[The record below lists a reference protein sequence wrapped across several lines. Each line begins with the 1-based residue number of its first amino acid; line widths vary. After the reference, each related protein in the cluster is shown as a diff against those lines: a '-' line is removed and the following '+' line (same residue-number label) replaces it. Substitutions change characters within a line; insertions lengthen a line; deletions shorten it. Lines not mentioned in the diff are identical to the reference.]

1 MRSTFMGLETARR
14 GMFTQQS
21 ALHTTG
27 HNISNVNT
35 PGYSRQRIN
44 FNETYPFPAAG
55 FNKPMLPGQMGTGV
69 EAGSIQRI
77 RDDFLDLRYRGQNS
91 QLGYFGT
98 KSDALASMENIMNEP
113 TKEGLS
119 SAMDS
124 FWNSLQTLG
133 TYPNESGARES
144 VLAQANSMSDTF
156 NYLSN
161 SLESIRK
168 DLALS
173 IDVSV
178 SEINS
183 IADQINGINRDIAK
197 VEPHGDL
204 PNDLYDK
211 RDRLIDD
218 LSKLVNI
225 KVTKQPNG
233 GLSKPIAEGI
243 YKIEIIN
250 DAGVSLGTLVDNTT
264 TQGDPNLVTYKMN
277 SSYLESLTVGNNI
290 PVNAADFASGS
301 LKADIEANGYIDANG
316 VKVGDYPQMID
327 QLDKLAFAL
336 VKEFNQIHSN
346 GDDLNGNNGGNFFAD
361 LSDYKDAAKNMSVA
375 ITDPNQIAAAT
386 NGTQVGNGGNAYD
399 LSEVMRKD
407 FSNFVAL
414 IPDPSGSGTNIN
426 LKDYIQNDLKMSGN
440 IKSFY
445 GGVITS
451 LGVQAREA
459 NVLSSNTET
468 LLQSAEYQRQSVSGV
483 SLDEEMTNI
492 IKFQHAYNA
501 SARNITV
508 IDEMLDKI
516 INGMGTV
523 GR

>member
-1 MRSTFMGLETARR
+1 MRSSFMGLETARR

-21 ALHTTG
+21 ALYTTG
-27 HNISNVNT
+27 HNISNANT
-35 PGYSRQRIN
+35 PGFSRQRIN
-44 FNETYPFPAAG
+44 FTESNPFPAAG
-55 FNKPMLPGQMGTGV
+55 FNKPMIPGQMGTGV

-91 QLGYFGT
+91 KLGYFGT
-98 KSDALASMENIMNEP
+98 KSDALARMEDIMNEP

-119 SAMDS
+119 SAMDA

-144 VLAQANSMSDTF
+144 VLAQANSLADTF
-156 NYLSN
+156 NYLSG
-161 SLESIRK
+161 SLESIRS
-168 DLALS
+168 DLAQS

-178 SEINS
+178 AEINS
-183 IADQINGINRDIAK
+183 IAEQINKINKDISK

-233 GLSKPIAEGI
+233 GLAKPIAEGT
-243 YKIEIIN
+243 YKIEIVN

-264 TQGDPNLVTYKMN
+264 TEGDPNLVTHKMTGG
-277 SSYLESLTVGNNI
+277 YLEYLKVGNND
-290 PVNAADFASGS
+290 PVNAEDFAAGS
-301 LKADIEANGYIDANG
+301 LKADIESNGYIDGNG
-316 VKVGDYPQMID
+316 DKVGEYPQMID
-327 QLDKLAFAL
+327 ELDKLAFAF
-336 VKEFNQIHSN
+336 VKEFNIIHAN
-346 GDDLNGNNGGNFFAD
+346 GDDLNGNNGVNFFTD
-361 LSDYKDAAKNMSVA
+361 LSDYKDAANKMSVA
-375 ITDPNQIAAAT
+375 ITDPNQIAAAAD
-386 NGTQVGNGGNAYD
+386 GTKGGNGKNAYD
-399 LSEVMRKD
+399 LSDVMRKD
-407 FSNFVAL
+407 FSDFVAL
-414 IPDPSGSGTNIN
+414 IPDPAGSGADIN

-445 GGVITS
+445 GGVITG

-459 NVLSSNTET
+459 NVLASNTET
-468 LLQSAEYQRQSVSGV
+468 LIQSVEFQRQSVSGV
-483 SLDEEMTNI
+483 SLDEEMTNL